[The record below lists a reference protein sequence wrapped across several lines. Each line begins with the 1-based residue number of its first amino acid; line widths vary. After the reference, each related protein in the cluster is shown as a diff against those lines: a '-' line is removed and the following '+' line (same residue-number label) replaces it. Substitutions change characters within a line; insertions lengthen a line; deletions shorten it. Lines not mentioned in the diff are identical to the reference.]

1 MKKEKK
7 TGRTRKGALRSVQP
21 EIDYM
26 STIPVAGTRF
36 LELQGRYPNGSSED
50 LKLRFVRRVIFLA
63 RRWQNRLNEV
73 LREAG
78 QSHACWI
85 TLLWVHL
92 MGGRVNHRELAECI
106 GVELPTLIRLL
117 NRLEQEGLVERRDMP
132 GTARAKTV
140 RLTASGRRLLVKLN
154 AIVEKT
160 RGAFL
165 AGVDDGEL
173 KTAMSLFDD
182 LLLEASRN

>member
-1 MKKEKK
+1 MAKKKAEPARKK
-7 TGRTRKGALRSVQP
+7 AARKVQP

-36 LELQGRYPNGSSED
+36 LELQGRYPTGSSED

-63 RRWQNRLNEV
+63 RRWQNRMNEV
-73 LREAG
+73 LREAD
-78 QSHACWI
+78 QSHARWV

-92 MGGRVNHRELAECI
+92 QGGHANHRELAECI

-117 NRLEQEGLVERRDMP
+117 NRLEQEGLVERRDLP

-140 RLTASGRRLLVKLN
+140 RLTASGRRQLVKLN
-154 AIVEKT
+154 ALVEKT

-165 AGVDDGEL
+165 AGIDDAKL
-173 KTAMSLFDD
+173 KTTMSLFDD

>member
-1 MKKEKK
+1 MTKKK
-7 TGRTRKGALRSVQP
+7 TSRAPKGAARKVQP

-36 LELQGRYPNGSSED
+36 LELQGRYPTGSSED

-63 RRWQNRLNEV
+63 RRWQNRMNEA
-73 LREAG
+73 LRDAG
-78 QSHACWI
+78 HSHARWV

-92 MGGRVNHRELAECI
+92 LGGQANHREMAECI

-117 NRLEQEGLVERRDMP
+117 NRLEQEGLVERRDLP

-154 AIVEKT
+154 AIVETT

-165 AGVDDGEL
+165 AGVDDGKL